1 MLSAMREGNGVN
13 VGLGSQQRQKEH
25 DVEATTNQE
34 QIRYWNEQGGP
45 KWVRRQQQ
53 LDAQIH
59 PLGLVA
65 LQRAAIQPGERVVDI
80 GCGCGQTS
88 LDLAGF
94 RLD

>member
-1 MLSAMREGNGVN
+1 M
-13 VGLGSQQRQKEH
+13 
-25 DVEATTNQE
+25 EATTNQE

-45 KWVRRQQQ
+45 HWVLLQQK

-65 LQRAAIQPGERVVDI
+65 LQRAAIKPGEKVIDV

-88 LDLAGF
+88 LDLAERVGRMGLF
-94 RLD
+94 